1 MCHKHS
7 PSPNPRPDPQ
17 TDPQNGP
24 KWGVSGD
31 PKKGAKLS
39 RLGEL
44 LNTQKNVHFLRTRE
58 PPPGGVA
65 PGTPKCTQ
73 FWTHSGGHQILIIV
87 VQGIPRT
94 PFLGPILARFSAQF
108 SAHFG
113 ARAPGRPGAG
123 FSGFSGFPE
132 FPDFRPGRDQAPE
145 PPSRG
150 GVAGG
155 SPGTDLA
162 RCSRSYNHS
171 TASSTPAVAVRP
183 SYGRVSQ
190 A

>member
-58 PPPGGVA
+58 PPRGG
-65 PGTPKCTQ
+65 GSGHPKMHPILDPFWGASNTNNSCTGDPKDPL
-73 FWTHSGGHQILIIV
+73 FGSD
-87 VQGIPRT
+87 
-94 PFLGPILARFSAQF
+94 FGPI
-108 SAHFG
+108 FG
-113 ARAPGRPGAG
+113 PIFGPFWRPGAG
-123 FSGFSGFPE
+123 PPRGGIFRIFRISGISGFPA
-132 FPDFRPGRDQAPE
+132 RPG
-145 PPSRG
+145 PSPGTPLPG

-155 SPGTDLA
+155 VTWEVL
-162 RCSRSYNHS
+162 
-171 TASSTPAVAVRP
+171 
-183 SYGRVSQ
+183 
-190 A
+190 

>member
-1 MCHKHS
+1 MGGSRGPEK
-7 PSPNPRPDPQ
+7 RRQ
-17 TDPQNGP
+17 TVPTGRVI
-24 KWGVSGD
+24 KY
-31 PKKGAKLS
+31 PKKCALFAHPG
-39 RLGEL
+39 
-44 LNTQKNVHFLRTRE
+44 T
-58 PPPGGVA
+58 PPGGVA

-132 FPDFRPGRDQAPE
+132 FPDFRPGRDPAPE

-155 SPGTDLA
+155 SPGTDLS

>member
-1 MCHKHS
+1 MGGFRGPEK
-7 PSPNPRPDPQ
+7 RRQ
-17 TDPQNGP
+17 TVPTGRVI
-24 KWGVSGD
+24 KY
-31 PKKGAKLS
+31 PKKCALFAHPG
-39 RLGEL
+39 
-44 LNTQKNVHFLRTRE
+44 T
-58 PPPGGVA
+58 PPGGVA

-94 PFLGPILARFSAQF
+94 PFLGPILARFSGPNL
-108 SAHFG
+108 AHF
-113 ARAPGRPGAG
+113 GRPGAG
-123 FSGFSGFPE
+123 PPRGGIFRIFRISGISGFPA
-132 FPDFRPGRDQAPE
+132 RPG
-145 PPSRG
+145 PSPGTPLPG